1 MKLLITNIGRL
12 VAAYDEA
19 PGVLKGPE
27 MARLSTV
34 ENAWLAIED
43 GRFADF
49 GSMADWPGISDW
61 RNLEVIDAE
70 GASVLPGYID
80 SHTHLVHAGSR
91 EGEFVDRIRG
101 LSYADIAARGGGIL
115 NSARK
120 LANADESQ
128 LFDEAL
134 HRAYKAMAAGTLG
147 FEIKSGY
154 GLSTEAELKMLR
166 VVRRLREAL
175 PVPVKATFLGAHAVP
190 AEFAGNTSGYVD
202 YVMNDVLL
210 RVADEGLADYIDVFC
225 EQGYFSVDDTLRIIE
240 AGAKRGLKAKV
251 HVNQF
256 TATGGVR
263 ACVDAGALSVDHLEE
278 LNDDDL
284 AALKSGST
292 LPVALPG
299 CSHFLRIPFTPG
311 RRIIDAGL
319 PLVLASDYNPGSAPS
334 WNMNFVVSLACT
346 HMGLLPLEAFAA
358 ATVNGAAALELG
370 HTTGAIV
377 PGFAA
382 NFVLTE
388 PIPSIDFMPYA
399 FGDTTIAAVYVNG
412 VKHTVPIR

>member
-1 MKLLITNIGRL
+1 MKLLLTNIGHL
-12 VAAYDEA
+12 VAAFDEA
-19 PGVLKGPE
+19 PGVRKGAQ
-27 MARLSTV
+27 MADLPV
-34 ENAWLAIED
+34 IENAWLAIED

-61 RNLEVIDAE
+61 RDLEVFDAD
-70 GASVLPGYID
+70 GAVVMPGYID
-80 SHTHLVHAGSR
+80 SHTHLVHAGTR
-91 EGEFVDRIRG
+91 ESEFVDRIRG

-134 HRAYKAMAAGTLG
+134 HRARKAMAAGTLG

-166 VVRRLREAL
+166 VIRRLREAL

-190 AEFAGNTSGYVD
+190 AEFAGNTAGYVD
-202 YVMNDVLL
+202 HVINGMLP
-210 RVADEGLADYIDVFC
+210 RVANEGLADCIDVFC
-225 EQGYFSVDDTLRIIE
+225 EQGYFSIDDTLRIIE

-263 ACVDAGALSVDHLEE
+263 ACVQAGALTVDHLEE

-284 AALKSGST
+284 AALKTGSS

-299 CSHFLRIPFTPG
+299 CSHFLRIPFTHG

-319 PLVLASDYNPGSAPS
+319 PLVLATDYNPGSAPS
-334 WNMNFVVSLACT
+334 WNMNLVVSLACT
-346 HMGLLPLEAFAA
+346 HMGLLPIEALAA
-358 ATVNGAAALELG
+358 ATVNGAAALELE
-370 HTTGAIV
+370 HETGAIV

-382 NFVLTE
+382 NFIVTE
-388 PIPSIDFMPYA
+388 KVPSLDFLPYS
-399 FGDTTIAAVYVNG
+399 FGENAIAAVYVNG
-412 VKHTVPIR
+412 EKQ

>member
-12 VAAYDEA
+12 VAAFDKA
-19 PGVLKGPE
+19 PGALKGSA
-27 MARLSTV
+27 MAGLPV
-34 ENAWLAIED
+34 LENAWLAVED

-61 RNLEVIDAE
+61 RDLEVVDAD
-70 GASVLPGYID
+70 GANVLPGYID
-80 SHTHLVHAGSR
+80 SHTHLVHAGTR
-91 EGEFVDRIRG
+91 ESEFVDRIRG

-120 LANADESQ
+120 LADADESQ

-134 HRAYKAMAAGTLG
+134 HRAHKAMAAGTLG

-166 VVRRLREAL
+166 VIRRLREAL

-190 AEFAGNTSGYVD
+190 AEFTGNTSGYVD
-202 YVMNDVLL
+202 HVINAMLPQ
-210 RVADEGLADYIDVFC
+210 VADEGLADYIDVFC
-225 EQGYFSVDDTLRIIE
+225 ELGYFSIDDTQRIVE
-240 AGAKRGLKAKV
+240 AGAQHGLRAKV

-263 ACVDAGALSVDHLEE
+263 ACVEAGALTVDHLEE

-284 AALKSGST
+284 AALVAGSS

-319 PLVLASDYNPGSAPS
+319 PLVLATDYNPGSAPS
-334 WNMNFVVSLACT
+334 WNMNLVVSLACT
-346 HMGLLPLEAFAA
+346 HMGLLPMEALAA
-358 ATVNGAAALELG
+358 ATVNGAAALGLE
-370 HTTGAIV
+370 HETGAIV

-382 NFVLTE
+382 NFMVTE
-388 PIPSIDFMPYA
+388 NMPSLDFMPYS
-399 FGDTTIAAVYVNG
+399 FGENTIASVYVNG
-412 VKHTVPIR
+412 VKR